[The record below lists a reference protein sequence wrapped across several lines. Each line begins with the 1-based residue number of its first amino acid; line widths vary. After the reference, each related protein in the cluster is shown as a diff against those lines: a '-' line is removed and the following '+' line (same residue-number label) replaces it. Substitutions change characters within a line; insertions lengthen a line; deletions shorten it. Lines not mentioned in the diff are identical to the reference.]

1 MPESCFFLLIF
12 LIFLTISEAAGSLS
26 RAVSARSE
34 EKAGMKINH
43 FSERCF
49 TTKVGVMS
57 VLQDVQDIFVPYS
70 ALNTVGI
77 PPPTLSKLTEL
88 LLLLLLLLLLPDV
101 PQEILATTEF
111 IEVHG
116 GQGWSLSWSWN

>member
-1 MPESCFFLLIF
+1 
-12 LIFLTISEAAGSLS
+12 
-26 RAVSARSE
+26 
-34 EKAGMKINH
+34 
-43 FSERCF
+43 
-49 TTKVGVMS
+49 MS

-88 LLLLLLLLLLPDV
+88 LLLLLPDV

>member
-1 MPESCFFLLIF
+1 M
-12 LIFLTISEAAGSLS
+12 SL
-26 RAVSARSE
+26 
-34 EKAGMKINH
+34 
-43 FSERCF
+43 
-49 TTKVGVMS
+49 
-57 VLQDVQDIFVPYS
+57 LQDVQDVFVPDS

-77 PPPTLSKLTEL
+77 PPPTLSKLTE

-116 GQGWSLSWSWN
+116 GQGRSLSWSWN